1 MYCVKCGRELQET
14 DRYCPQCGLK
24 QGETAAA
31 PRRLTRAM
39 DEKMIAGVCAGFARY
54 FKIDVTL
61 IRIAW
66 LAAVV
71 LAGTGLLAYLI
82 CWIVMPK
89 EYGAAATLSRPEA
102 P

>member
-1 MYCVKCGRELQET
+1 
-14 DRYCPQCGLK
+14 
-24 QGETAAA
+24 
-31 PRRLTRAM
+31 M